1 MRGDRLS
8 GKIIN
13 MLWLIS
19 LEIFGILIFF
29 PILQHKS
36 IFLPFQ
42 IWITRSAL
50 KKMIYIFQRFI
61 LKVIIVEPVR
71 ILLTEKIHALFPKRT
86 LLIHPLTVLL
96 FWFPQPY
103 CPLCSQSKT
112 HVMCHFRTFALVLPF
127 SCKYLSPEK
136 LRLNS
141 LILVLL

>member
-1 MRGDRLS
+1 MKVIIQSEGVVKMRGDRLS

-36 IFLPFQ
+36 IFLPFK

-71 ILLTEKIHALFPKRT
+71 ILLTEKNP
-86 LLIHPLTVLL
+86 
-96 FWFPQPY
+96 
-103 CPLCSQSKT
+103 CS
-112 HVMCHFRTFALVLPF
+112 VP
-127 SCKYLSPEK
+127 
-136 LRLNS
+136 
-141 LILVLL
+141 